1 MIELD
6 IQGRVIAVSP
16 SAITRLRNLAAAR
29 AGGSSAQRD
38 LSLLLDRALGA
49 HTTVVLQRGEARAL
63 LELVNTERAD
73 PEIAALADTMRAAR

>member
-29 AGGSSAQRD
+29 TGGSSAQRD

-73 PEIAALADTMRAAR
+73 PGIAAPADTMRAAR